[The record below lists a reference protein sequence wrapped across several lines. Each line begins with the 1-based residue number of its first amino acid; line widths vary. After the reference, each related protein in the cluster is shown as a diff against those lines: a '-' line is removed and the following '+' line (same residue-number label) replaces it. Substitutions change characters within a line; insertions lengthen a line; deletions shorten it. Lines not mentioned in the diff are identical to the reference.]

1 MNPSSIIGIQ
11 FGIMSPEQIRKASV
25 AHITTKDTYINNKP
39 VVGGI
44 FDPRMGVLEPGILCP
59 TDGENYIDCPGY
71 FGHLDLA
78 KPVFYIQYI
87 STIIKILRC
96 VCIKCSKL
104 LIDKG
109 ELKHLLK
116 YNTKQRWDK
125 VFEIADKV
133 KRCGDHNKDG
143 CGFVKPN
150 KIRKDGLATI
160 IATWMRKVNDEM
172 IENTMKL
179 LPEDIAKIFKRIT
192 NEDVNMMGFSSRFS
206 RPEWMICY
214 TLAVPPPCVR
224 PSVKHDAQQRSE
236 DDLSNIIISII
247 KANQSLQD
255 KLNQNANEMI
265 IDNLRMFLQYN
276 IATLINNKIPGINP
290 MAQRSS
296 GRLLKSVADRL
307 NGKTGRIRGNLMG
320 KRVDFSARSVITG
333 DPNLSIRELGVPLKI
348 AMNITYPAVVNKRNK
363 MFLLRLVRN
372 GPETYPGAKVLERN
386 NGEHISLRYI
396 DRNSLTLNEGDIVH
410 RHIIDGD
417 PVLFNRQPTLHRMSM
432 MCHIV
437 RVMKK
442 GNTFRMNVADTKP
455 YNADFD
461 GDEMNMHM
469 PQSPEAAYEIQNI
482 AAVPRHIMSPA
493 SNSSIIGIFQDSLLG
508 LFQFTRENVTF
519 NDRDAM
525 NLLVHSERLQPK
537 KLKRNFKN
545 TDILSQILPPF
556 TLQMPNQMFNN
567 DDNNP
572 NNIIDIKNGNMLKG
586 QMDKSVKN
594 IIHSIY
600 NDFGHE
606 ASSQFIDDLQFIVTE
621 YMKNSSYSV
630 GISDLIANDKV
641 RNDIKGI
648 IRDNITKVDNIYK
661 ETLLGVFQN
670 NTGQTNAYEFEG
682 RVTALLDKTRDSAGS
697 IGRKSLDANNRFVIM
712 VNAGSKGSN
721 INIAQM
727 ISCLGQQ
734 MIDSKRIPYGFE
746 SRTLPHYKKYND
758 SPEARG
764 FVKNSF
770 IKGLT
775 PQELFFHAMGGRV
788 GLIDTAV
795 KTSQTGYI
803 QRRLI
808 KGMEDLKIDY
818 DMTVRNNMYKVIQ
831 FRYGDDGI
839 DPIKIEKQKI
849 PFLHATLEDIYAHF
863 HLPIDGGLI
872 KSTFT
877 AATLRKHQKEKEEF
891 QQEISKVI
899 QRILKSRDNIVSK
912 VFDYGCSK
920 EVYVPVKF
928 TRIIENIRHQ
938 LKMRKNTMVN
948 VTPLECLKIVGKCK
962 QDLLDIKMSPP
973 TELFFVLMD
982 YYMTPHNLLVMK
994 HYTRDALNMLCV
1006 AIKTFYKKAIVAPGE
1021 MVGMISAQSIG
1032 EPTTQMTL
1040 NTFHFA
1046 GVSSKSNVTRGV
1058 PRIEE
1063 ILSLSKSPKSESITV
1078 FMKEHEQ
1085 ENLARAKQLK
1095 YMMENTILRN
1105 VVSSVSIVFDP
1116 NDAIEE
1122 DQVVMEQFHVF
1133 EEMMEDCIGSNSSQD
1148 DDMQLSKWVIRFEL
1162 NKEVMLEQNITMDE
1176 IHFAV
1181 KMGYSD
1187 EIDCVFSDY
1196 NENNLV
1202 FRVRLNESLKKKDK
1216 KTVTLDQS
1224 DEIYKLKSIQEH
1236 MLDNI
1241 ILKGVKN
1248 IKKVY
1253 LRNIK
1258 TNVVKENNTYKNKD
1272 IWVLDTVGTNLLQ
1285 VLSLPYID
1293 TSKTYSNNIIEMYS
1307 VLGIEA
1313 TRDSIYREIME
1324 VLEFDG
1330 SYINSHHVSLLCD
1343 RMCVTAR
1350 LVSIYRH
1357 GINNDNIGPI
1367 AKASFEETTEMF
1379 LRAARHAECDTMRG
1393 VSANIMC
1400 GQEGNFGTSAF
1411 QVYLN
1416 TEEVN
1421 KYPPKQE
1428 DNKEDY
1434 EDIDSI
1440 FNVED
1445 PNQSCSIKQLTIHQP
1460 NITKQDTQQ
1469 DTDYNPGF

>member
-11 FGIMSPEQIRKASV
+11 FGIMSPEQIRKSSV
-25 AHITTKDTYINNKP
+25 AHIQSKDTYINNKP

-44 FDPRMGVLEPGILCP
+44 FDPRMGVLEPGLLCP

-78 KPVFYIQYI
+78 KPVFYIQYLSSI
-87 STIIKILRC
+87 VKILRC
-96 VCIKCSKL
+96 VCIKCSML
-104 LIDKG
+104 LVHKS
-109 ELKHLLK
+109 EVKHLLK
-116 YNTKQRWDK
+116 YTAKQRWDK
-125 VFEIADKV
+125 IFEIADKV
-133 KRCGDHNKDG
+133 KRCGDLNKDG
-143 CGFVKPN
+143 CGFCKPT
-150 KIRKDGLATI
+150 KIKKDGLATI
-160 IATWMRKVNDEM
+160 IASWTQKIDE
-172 IENTMKL
+172 ENGGEERTMKL
-179 LPEDIAKIFKRIT
+179 LPEDITKIFKRIS
-192 NEDVNMMGFSSRFS
+192 NENVDLMGFSSVFA
-206 RPEWMICY
+206 RPEWMICH
-214 TLAVPPPCVR
+214 TLAIPPPCVR

-247 KANQSLQD
+247 KANQSLKD
-255 KLNQNANEMI
+255 KLQQNANEAI

-276 IATLINNKIPGINP
+276 VATLINNKIPGINP

-296 GRLLKSVADRL
+296 GRLLKSIADRL

-348 AMNITYPAVVNKRNK
+348 AMNITYPVIVNERNK
-363 MFLLRLVRN
+363 LFLIRLVRN
-372 GPETYPGAKVLERN
+372 GPEEYPGAKVLERKS
-386 NGEHISLRYI
+386 GEHISLRYI
-396 DRNSLTLNEGDIVH
+396 DRDSLTIQAGDIVH
-410 RHIIDGD
+410 RHMLDGD
-417 PVLFNRQPTLHRMSM
+417 SVLFNRQPTLHRMSM
-432 MCHIV
+432 MCHTV

-469 PQSPEAAYEIQNI
+469 PQSAESAYEIKSI

-508 LFQFTRENVTF
+508 LYQFTRKDIHF
-519 NDRDAM
+519 SDRDAM
-525 NLLVHSERLQPK
+525 NLLVNCPTLHAKHIK
-537 KLKRNFKN
+537 KITKN
-545 TDILSQILPPF
+545 VDILSQILPPL
-556 TLQMPNQMFNN
+556 TLKMPNQKYADDEDPN
-567 DDNNP
+567 DMV
-572 NNIIDIKNGNMLKG
+572 DIKNGKMFKG
-586 QMDKSVKN
+586 QMDKNVKHL
-594 IIHSIY
+594 IHNIY
-600 NDFGHE
+600 NDFGYE

-630 GISDLIANDKV
+630 GVSDLIANDKV
-641 RNDIKGI
+641 RNEIKSI
-648 IRDNITKVDNIYK
+648 IRENISKVDSIYK

-670 NTGQTNAYEFEG
+670 NTGQTNSYEFEN

-697 IGRKSLDANNRFVIM
+697 IGRKSLDANNRFVTM

-734 MIDSKRIPYGFE
+734 MIDSKRIPYGYE
-746 SRTLPHYKKYND
+746 SRTLPHYKKYDD
-758 SPEARG
+758 SPAARG

-808 KGMEDLKIDY
+808 KGMEDLKIEY
-818 DMTVRNNMYKVIQ
+818 DMTVRNNMFKVIQ

-839 DPIKIEKQKI
+839 DPIKIEKQKVS
-849 PFLHATLEDIYAHF
+849 FLHAPLEDIYAHF
-863 HLPIDGGLI
+863 HLPIDNEVLS
-872 KSTFT
+872 STFT
-877 AATLRKHQKEKEEF
+877 AGTLRKLQKENDVF
-891 QQEISKVI
+891 RQEISKVI
-899 QRILKSRDNIVSK
+899 KRIIESRDRIVSNI
-912 VFDYGCSK
+912 FDFSSSID
-920 EVYVPVKF
+920 VYVPVKF
-928 TRIIENIRHQ
+928 ERIIDNIRHQ
-938 LKMRKNTMVN
+938 MKLRKHVMVN
-948 VTPLECLKIVGKCK
+948 VTPLECLKIIKQCK
-962 QDLLDIKMSPP
+962 NELLEIRSAPP
-973 TELFFVLMD
+973 TELFFILMD
-982 YYMTPHNLLVMK
+982 YHMTPSNLLIHK
-994 HYTRDALNMLCV
+994 KYTKNALQLLCV
-1006 AIKTFYKKAIVAPGE
+1006 AIKTFYKKAIVTPGE

-1078 FMKEHEQ
+1078 FMKEYEQ
-1085 ENLARAKQLK
+1085 DNLGRAKQLK

-1105 VVSSVSIVFDP
+1105 IVSNVSIIYDP

-1122 DQVVMEQFHVF
+1122 DQLLIEQFHAF
-1133 EEMMEDCIGSNSSQD
+1133 EQIMEECIGTKENNSD
-1148 DDMQLSKWVIRFEL
+1148 VSKWVIRFEL
-1162 NKEVMLEQNITMDE
+1162 NKEIMLEQNITMDE
-1176 IHFAV
+1176 VHYAI

-1187 EIDCVFSDY
+1187 EVDCVFSDY
-1196 NENNLV
+1196 NADNLI
-1202 FRVRLNESLKKKDK
+1202 FRVRLKESLKKKPIV
-1216 KTVTLDQS
+1216 TTLDQS
-1224 DEIYKLKSIQEH
+1224 DEIYKLKNIQES
-1236 MLDNI
+1236 MLNNI
-1241 ILKGVKN
+1241 ILKGVKD

-1253 LRNIK
+1253 LRNVK
-1258 TNVVKENNTYKNKD
+1258 TSVVKENNAYKNKD
-1272 IWVLDTVGTNLLQ
+1272 IWVLDTVGTNLIE

-1293 TSKTYSNNIIEMYS
+1293 ANRTYSNSIMEIYE

-1313 TRDSIYREIME
+1313 TREIIYREIME

-1330 SYINSHHVSLLCD
+1330 SYINSHHVALLCD

-1379 LRAARHAECDTMRG
+1379 LRAARHGECDTMRG

-1416 TEEVN
+1416 TQETN
-1421 KYPPKQE
+1421 KLPPKQ
-1428 DNKEDY
+1428 KEESKEQVDDIFLIDDPNQICSTQQLHIQQPIVMSNDIQ
-1434 EDIDSI
+1434 EDIDY
-1440 FNVED
+1440 D
-1445 PNQSCSIKQLTIHQP
+1445 
-1460 NITKQDTQQ
+1460 
-1469 DTDYNPGF
+1469 PGF